1 MLCVD
6 YMAID
11 PTVGAQSDSNELF
24 YSVVTFYL
32 ASSPGEN

>member
-6 YMAID
+6 YMA
-11 PTVGAQSDSNELF
+11 TVGAQSDSNELF
-24 YSVVTFYL
+24 YSIVTFYL